1 MFGQQLLA
9 SGGTRRFS
17 SRALHDPLRRLQE
30 NGTDS
35 NSHVGHDVAADLT
48 FDVVRLLQKILFLHL
63 RNDHDIFCSKIG
75 IEYAQS
81 NGATVVDRR
90 MAADNLFDVLRID
103 VLATDDEQIF
113 LAAHNIEFAIEA
125 EAKVARIIPAVA
137 NRFLSE
143 IGTVVVSL
151 EQ

>member
-17 SRALHDPLRRLQE
+17 SGALHDPLRRLQE

-63 RNDHDIFCSKIG
+63 RDDHDIFRSKIG
-75 IEYAQS
+75 IKYAQS
-81 NGATVVDRR
+81 NGAAIVDRR

-103 VLATDDEQIF
+103 VLATDDKQVF
-113 LAAHNIEFAIEA
+113 LAAHNIKLTVEVEA
-125 EAKVARIIPAVA
+125 EVA
-137 NRFLSE
+137 
-143 IGTVVVSL
+143 
-151 EQ
+151 